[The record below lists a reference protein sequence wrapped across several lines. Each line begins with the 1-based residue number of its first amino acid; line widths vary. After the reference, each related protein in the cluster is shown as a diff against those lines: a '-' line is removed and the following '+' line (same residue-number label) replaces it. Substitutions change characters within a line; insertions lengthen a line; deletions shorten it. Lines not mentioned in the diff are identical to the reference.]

1 MLSNLIKPGI
11 NIVFGP
17 PASGKSTLAM
27 CIASEMLNQNK
38 KVIYI
43 DTELKFSSERFM
55 QIHATR
61 KNLENFFLIKAPN
74 FKEQQ
79 LKIKM
84 LTNVKNLNLV
94 VIDTINPHYRK
105 LIKRK
110 RELANK
116 MLASQLRY
124 LKELQCHALVL
135 AQVYYNLQEGLT
147 KMVGEKLLVKY
158 ASNII
163 RLKTNPKQILTPAGR
178 FLFRI
183 NKQGLE
189 LKNQE

>member
-1 MLSNLIKPGI
+1 MLFKIIKQGI

-27 CIASEMLNQNK
+27 CMASEMLNQGK

-43 DTELKFSSERFM
+43 DTELKFSSERFL
-55 QIHATR
+55 QIHTTK

-84 LTNVKNLNLV
+84 LKNVKNLALV
-94 VIDTINPHYRK
+94 VVDTINPHYRK

-110 RELANK
+110 RELADK
-116 MLASQLRY
+116 MLASQLRC
-124 LKELQCHALVL
+124 LKELQCYVLVL
-135 AQVYYNLQEGLT
+135 AQVYYDLQEGLT
-147 KMVGEKLLVKY
+147 RMVGEKLLVKH
-158 ASNII
+158 ATNVI
-163 RLKTNPKQILTPAGR
+163 RLKTNPRQILTPAGR
-178 FLFRI
+178 FFFSI

-189 LKNQE
+189 LKNLE